1 MAPVR
6 ASASASAFSSSV
18 HAVPPSRG
26 ALLCLAL
33 ATMAAAM
40 ATAPLPA
47 AAQQVPRAGAALL
60 SFDIPA
66 GTLDQSLVRFGRQS
80 GLQITVNAEFTADL
94 RSPGVSGSYTADDA
108 LRLLLVGTGLS
119 AVRGGGGSSG
129 NSGEY
134 TLRKAPPPPV
144 APPDAGAANTL
155 AAVTVTANAAPAG
168 RLPAAYAGG
177 QVARGGA
184 VGLLGNKDF
193 LETPFNQTS
202 FTAEGIQDQQ
212 ARTIGDVVKN
222 DPSVRTIWPDGSYI
236 NQFTIRGFPT
246 QTSDMAVNGLYG
258 IVAPQLTGGLESIE
272 RVEILKG
279 PSALLNGMA
288 PTGGVGGNIN
298 LVTKR
303 AGDEPL
309 TQLTTSYYSGGQFG
323 SHVDVGRRFGD
334 EQQWGVRFN
343 GAYRSGDTG
352 VDDQSQRAGS
362 ATLGLDYRGDRVRLS
377 ADLGYHDMRTDA
389 PTRIAYTDNANFQIP
404 KAPDNTLSLG
414 QPWYFAKSRDQFAMV
429 QGEFDITPNLTAY
442 AAVGGRKNE
451 FLGLYNFVYLRNAAG
466 DFRANQYY
474 QPTYSDTRTGMAGL
488 RGRFDTGAVRHEVNF
503 NMTGLHTESGVLAP
517 VISTYTGNMY
527 APPAIAQPS
536 LAAYK
541 SSAPK
546 TADSDLGSFALSD
559 TLHMLD
565 DQVQLTLGVRQQR
578 VRARNFNA
586 TTGALTSAYDDDKLT
601 PAVALVVRVSKE
613 LSVYGNY
620 IEGLSQGPTAPAGS
634 RNVGAM
640 FAPVQAKQYEAG
652 LKYDFGR
659 LAMTASVF
667 QIEQPNGFTDS
678 ATNIYGLDGEQRN
691 RGIELNAFG
700 EVTRGVRV
708 LGGVTFMQGVQTH
721 TLKGQY
727 DGNKAIGVP
736 TTQLNVGSEWDLP
749 GVPGLTLTGR
759 LIYTSSQYY
768 NAANTQGI
776 PAWTRLDIGAR
787 YRTRVAGLPTT
798 VRASVE
804 NVADKNYWAAASSSF
819 GLARGAPRTFLLS
832 ATFDF

>member
-6 ASASASAFSSSV
+6 ASLSSV
-18 HAVPPSRG
+18 HVLSPLRG
-26 ALLCLAL
+26 AVLCLAL
-33 ATMAAAM
+33 A
-40 ATAPLPA
+40 ATASLAPRA
-47 AAQQVPRAGAALL
+47 SAQQAPAPGAARL

-66 GTLDQSLVRFGRQS
+66 GTLDQNLIRFGRQS
-80 GLQITVNAEFTADL
+80 GLQITVNAELTAGL
-94 RSPGVSGSYTADDA
+94 RSPGVNGSHAADDA
-108 LRLLLVGTGLS
+108 LRVLLGGTGLS
-119 AVRGGGGSSG
+119 ALRGA
-129 NSGEY
+129 SGEY
-134 TLRKAPPPPV
+134 TLRKAPAATPL
-144 APPDAGAANTL
+144 DAGATSTL
-155 AAVTVTANAAPAG
+155 AAVTVTASAGTAG
-168 RLPAAYAGG
+168 RLPPDYAGG
-177 QVARGGA
+177 QVARGGSA
-184 VGLLGNKDF
+184 GLLGNKDF
-193 LETPFNQTS
+193 LETPFNVTS
-202 FTAEGIQDQQ
+202 FTADGIQDQQ

-258 IVAPQLTGGLESIE
+258 IVAPQMTGGLESIE
-272 RVEILKG
+272 RVELLKG

-288 PTGGVGGNIN
+288 PTGGIGGNIN

-309 TQLTTSYYSGGQFG
+309 TQLTTSYYSGAQFG
-323 SHVDVGRRFGD
+323 SHVDLGRRFGD
-334 EQQWGVRFN
+334 DKEWGVRFN
-343 GAYRSGDTG
+343 GAYRNGDTG

-389 PTRIAYTDNANFQIP
+389 PTRIAYTDNASFQIP

-414 QPWYFAKSRDQFAMV
+414 QPWYFAKSTDHFGMV
-429 QGEFDITPNLTAY
+429 QGEIDIAPNLTVF
-442 AAVGGRKNE
+442 AAVGARKNE
-451 FLGLYNFVYLRNAAG
+451 FLGLYNFIYLRNAAG

-503 NMTGLHTESGVLAP
+503 NVTGLHTESGVLAP

-527 APPAIAQPS
+527 APPVIVQPS
-536 LAAYK
+536 LAAYR

-546 TADSDLGSFALSD
+546 TAESDLTSFALSD
-559 TLHMLD
+559 TLHLLD
-565 DQVQLTLGVRQQR
+565 DRVQLTLGARQQR
-578 VRARNFNA
+578 VRAQNFNA
-586 TTGALTSAYDDDKLT
+586 TTGALTTAYDDDKLT
-601 PAVALVVRVSKE
+601 PAVALVVRMSKE

-640 FAPVQAKQYEAG
+640 FAPIHAKQYEAG

-659 LAMTASVF
+659 LAATASVF
-667 QIEQPNGFTDS
+667 QIEQPSGFTDS
-678 ATNIYGLDGEQRN
+678 ATNIYGVDGEQRN
-691 RGIELNAFG
+691 RGIELNTFG
-700 EVTRGVRV
+700 EVTRGVRL
-708 LGGVTFMQGVQTH
+708 LGGVTFMKVVQTR
-721 TLKGQY
+721 TAGGLF

-736 TTQLNVGSEWDLP
+736 TTQFNLGSEWDLP
-749 GVPGLTLTGR
+749 SVVGLTLTGR

-768 NAANTQGI
+768 NAANSQSI
-776 PAWTRLDIGAR
+776 PAWTRIDVGAR

-798 VRASVE
+798 LRAGIE
-804 NVADKNYWAAASSSF
+804 NLMDKDYWAAASSAF

-832 ATFDF
+832 ATVDF